1 MSKFISHIQMITQD
15 RGIGLVQFNVASI
28 SLVFS
33 NKIYFIH
40 GLNAMYLWFQCDVS
54 KNVDMCYFCQYGE
67 LLCTYLVVYP
77 K

>member
-1 MSKFISHIQMITQD
+1 MFKFISHIQVITQE

-33 NKIYFIH
+33 NNVNFTH
-40 GLNAMYLWFQCDVS
+40 GLSAMYLWFQHDVS
-54 KNVDMCYFCQYGE
+54 KNVVMCFFCQDGK
-67 LLCTYLVVYP
+67 LLCTYLVVHP